1 MYNILNSNKK
11 NKKNFKKYLH
21 FIKRYIKILIEVERS
36 GKKWFKMLWRWN
48 KVLIGEY
55 EHSLDVKGRLIMPAK
70 LRDDIGEKF
79 IITKG
84 LDGCLFGFSQ
94 NEWTNFEE
102 KLKTLPLTNKNARDF
117 VRFFLSGAT
126 ECEIDKQGRF
136 LITSNLRE
144 YATLEKD
151 AIIIGVGT
159 RIEIWNREKW
169 KSYNSDENISAD
181 EIAENMTMLGI

>member
-1 MYNILNSNKK
+1 
-11 NKKNFKKYLH
+11 
-21 FIKRYIKILIEVERS
+21 
-36 GKKWFKMLWRWN
+36 
-48 KVLIGEY
+48 
-55 EHSLDVKGRLIMPAK
+55 MPAK
-70 LRDDIGEKF
+70 LRSDIGDRF

-94 NEWTNFEE
+94 SEWTNFEE

-136 LITSNLRE
+136 LIANNLRE
-144 YATLEKD
+144 YANMEKEV
-151 AIIIGVGT
+151 IIIGVGT

-169 KSYNSDENISAD
+169 NKYNSDENISAD
-181 EIAENMTMLGI
+181 SIAENMTMLGI

>member
-1 MYNILNSNKK
+1 M
-11 NKKNFKKYLH
+11 
-21 FIKRYIKILIEVERS
+21 
-36 GKKWFKMLWRWN
+36 
-48 KVLIGEY
+48 LIGEY
-55 EHSLDVKGRLIMPAK
+55 EHSLDVKGRLILPAK
-70 LRDDIGEKF
+70 IREDMGDKF
-79 IITKG
+79 IVTK
-84 LDGCLFGFSQ
+84 GFSQ

-136 LITSNLRE
+136 LIAGNLRE
-144 YATLEKD
+144 YANLEKD

>member
-1 MYNILNSNKK
+1 M
-11 NKKNFKKYLH
+11 
-21 FIKRYIKILIEVERS
+21 E
-36 GKKWFKMLWRWN
+36 KWKEGIQL
-48 KVLIGEY
+48 LIGEY

-70 LRDDIGEKF
+70 LRQDIGERF

-102 KLKTLPLTNKNARDF
+102 KLKSLPLAQKNARNF

-136 LITSNLRE
+136 LIPGNLRE
-144 YATLEKD
+144 AANLEKD
-151 AIIIGVGT
+151 AMIVGVGT
-159 RIEIWNREKW
+159 RLEIWNKETW
-169 KSYNSDENISAD
+169 KKCDENISAD